1 MCRPSVGIPSPCRNP
16 LAVVTGTEV
25 AAVPRGIGQNV
36 LAALR
41 RNPLGRR
48 HRVGVL
54 DGGRHAA
61 FWYGGG

>member
-1 MCRPSVGIPSPCRNP
+1 MSPFSGDP
-16 LAVVTGTEV
+16 VTLSAIHRQSSRVTEV

-54 DGGRHAA
+54 DGR
-61 FWYGGG
+61 